1 MKAKQ
6 SGFTLLE
13 MMFTIALL
21 AVIVGVG
28 VPNLRDFVRNSR
40 MTAAANDIVTDFN
53 LARSEAVKRR
63 VPVTLCKSQD
73 LANCDD
79 DDAEG
84 PFNSWIVFVDDADPA
99 EASAFD
105 GNGQVDT
112 VDGVDEVV
120 LRQRTLPDT
129 ITVLK
134 RADQLRVTFLPS
146 GFPETEAAR
155 IERLLL
161 CDVRGN
167 VVGAGGDSTARA
179 IEIFATGRP
188 NVYRAIATV
197 TAFESDAT
205 IGACP

>member
-21 AVIVGVG
+21 AVIVGFG

-40 MTAAANDIVTDFN
+40 MTSAANDIVTDFN

-63 VPVTLCKSQD
+63 VPVTLCKSQT
-73 LANCDD
+73 LAQCDE
-79 DDAEG
+79 DDADG
-84 PFNSWIVFVDDADPA
+84 PFNSWIVFVDDPDPAVADPLGNT
-99 EASAFD
+99 D
-105 GNGQVDT
+105 GDGEVDA
-112 VDGVDEVV
+112 GEVI

-134 RADQLRVTFLPS
+134 RANQLRVTFQPN
-146 GFPETEAAR
+146 GFPEVEAAR
-155 IERLLL
+155 VERFLL
-161 CDVRGN
+161 CDPRGN

-188 NVYRAIATV
+188 NVYRAVATV

>member
-6 SGFTLLE
+6 RGFTLLE
-13 MMFTIALL
+13 LMFTIALL
-21 AVIVGVG
+21 AVIVGIG

-40 MTAAANDIVTDFN
+40 MTSSANDIVTDFN
-53 LARSEAVKRR
+53 LARSEAVKRH
-63 VPVTLCKSQD
+63 VPVTLCKSQTLTQCD
-73 LANCDD
+73 AN
-79 DDAEG
+79 DAEG
-84 PFNSWIVFVDDADPA
+84 PLNSWIVFVDDRDPA
-99 EASAFD
+99 VAAATD
-105 GNGQVDT
+105 GNGNVEA
-112 VDGVDEVV
+112 DEVI

-129 ITVLK
+129 ITVRK
-134 RADQLRVTFLPS
+134 RANQLRVTFQPN
-146 GFPETEAAR
+146 GFPEVEAAR

-161 CDVRGN
+161 CDERGN

-179 IEIFATGRP
+179 IEVFATGRP

>member
-63 VPVTLCKSQD
+63 VPVTLCKSQT
-73 LANCDD
+73 LVQCDD
-79 DDAEG
+79 DDADG
-84 PFNSWIVFVDDADPA
+84 PFNSWIVFVDDPDPA
-99 EASAFD
+99 DADDDTD
-105 GNGQVDT
+105 GDGEVDA
-112 VDGVDEVV
+112 GEVI
-120 LRQRTLPDT
+120 LRQRTLPEAV
-129 ITVLK
+129 TVLK

-146 GFPETEAAR
+146 GFPEVEPAR

-188 NVYRAIATV
+188 NVYRAIDTV
-197 TAFESDAT
+197 TEFESDIT